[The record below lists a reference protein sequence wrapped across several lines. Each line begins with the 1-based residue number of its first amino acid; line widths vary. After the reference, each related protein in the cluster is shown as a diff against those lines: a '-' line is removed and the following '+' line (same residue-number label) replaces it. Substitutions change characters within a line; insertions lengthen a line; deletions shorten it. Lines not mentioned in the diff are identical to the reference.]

1 MKRIFFLDAILLLL
15 YFSITPIFAE
25 DQPSSQV
32 QQSPV
37 VLKFQVTSLENIIDA
52 KGSNLMNNF
61 EEAVE
66 NEVKILQRKKN
77 KYIKILENHET
88 KFQQDATLSP
98 SERYVIE
105 TDVIS
110 LKRKIKIV
118 EDNVIKVTEKEKFLQ
133 QILRQILKKDKN
145 GGTISFSVVNWKF
158 LSITNIRNLS
168 KINFSPMYG
177 GSDEKL
183 MITYNIPSVDSE
195 TNNKIWHI
203 YGINTLFCLGDIQ
216 KEMQKLARFV
226 RNFDESSSTVSLA
239 NDLEKLNIEQVALKT
254 GKSSAD
260 RIRQEIERLEEKA
273 RTVIIPSFASNYWM
287 AEIITAFNNEV
298 QFHKPNIN
306 KEVGANA
313 QNDDE

>member
-1 MKRIFFLDAILLLL
+1 MKKIFFLDATLLLF

-52 KGSNLMNNF
+52 KGSNLMKNF

-77 KYIKILENHET
+77 KYIKILESHET

-98 SERYVIE
+98 SERFVIE

-110 LKRKIKIV
+110 LKQKIKIV
-118 EDNVIKVTEKEKFLQ
+118 EENMTKTTEKEKFLQ

-145 GGTISFSVVNWKF
+145 DDTINFSVVNWKF
-158 LSITNIRNLS
+158 LSTTNIHNFP
-168 KINFSPMYG
+168 KINFSPMNG
-177 GSDEKL
+177 MNNDEL
-183 MITYNIPSVDSE
+183 MITYKFPPVDQE
-195 TNNKIWHI
+195 TNNKLWQI
-203 YGINTLFCLGDIQ
+203 YGINTLFSLDDIQ

-226 RNFDESSSTVSLA
+226 RNFDESSSAVSLA
-239 NDLEKLNIEQVALKT
+239 DDLEKLNIEQIALKT

-260 RIRQEIERLEEKA
+260 RIRQEIQRLEEKA
-273 RTVIIPSFASNYWM
+273 RTVIIPSFASRYWM